1 MFTKSGSIQ
10 RESVQLNTVSA
21 DHFFQCVKEE
31 KEDDLRNYFG
41 TQTTITALK
50 GRINVSNK
58 NKNYHLHI

>member
-31 KEDDLRNYFG
+31 KEDDLRNYF
-41 TQTTITALK
+41 
-50 GRINVSNK
+50 RDP
-58 NKNYHLHI
+58 NYKVWL

>member
-41 TQTTITALK
+41 TQTTIMALK

>member
-31 KEDDLRNYFG
+31 KEDDLRNYKVWLLKEELMYRIKIK
-41 TQTTITALK
+41 TI
-50 GRINVSNK
+50 IYIYSP
-58 NKNYHLHI
+58 